1 MGRRIA
7 IVGAGQSG
15 LQLGLGLLGVG
26 HSVTLVSNRTAAEVL
41 TGPVQSSQCMFES
54 ALATERAMGLD
65 AWAAECP
72 PVDGIA
78 LTTADPDGSR
88 AISCKQV
95 SVEQALRD
103 LYKAGTLLDKVVASL
118 P

>member
-1 MGRRIA
+1 VCVSDGYPL
-7 IVGAGQSG
+7 VEVPGANVFYTDHDLSTPQ
-15 LQLGLGLLGVG
+15 
-26 HSVTLVSNRTAAEVL
+26 R
-41 TGPVQSSQCMFES
+41 
-54 ALATERAMGLD
+54 
-65 AWAAECP
+65 
-72 PVDGIA
+72 
-78 LTTADPDGSR
+78 PDGSR